1 MPGCLE
7 NPARSASAQDETPEG
22 VADSE
27 TLNPFKSQ
35 KLGYSVLCFLNY
47 STMTALVKHSDNAD
61 VKSCLQMLDEP
72 ATIEPMQNWLQK
84 TNPKRN
90 LVSCPHIKQELAQ
103 CSPSQKYHKRDNSL
117 QLSPTMSSDEPQI
130 RYLMLLS
137 NFLVIHRLGLGSFG
151 QALLAKYKKNSSSM
165 LALDDSKIGTMMEPV
180 CHSASMPHLKPH
192 TNGLVAIKM
201 MKTPLKKHS
210 DYLKITEVRFIHS
223 MSCHVNLLQ
232 IHHVFI
238 DSLSGKLCIVME
250 AMNQNLYQLV
260 QKHAN
265 RSISQEVI
273 KSMLA
278 QVLNGIRHIHAQ
290 GFFHRDVKPENILV
304 TPTVQYYGGIDNV
317 PPERKDDFYMV
328 KLCDYGLARHY
339 SNTKDLTPY
348 VSTRWYRAPEILLRL
363 RCYTQP
369 IDIWAFA
376 CVAAELVNSRPLFPG
391 VNEAEQMW
399 HVLKCLGHPT
409 RPDPGEEAFG
419 GYWEEGEELAENLG
433 IYMPL
438 TSGLSMEKILRR
450 PGLHHLS
457 DMLRPCFLWN
467 PDARP
472 TVFDLAQHDYF
483 KGTILEEDPLHF
495 VTSTM
500 TDCASPET
508 PFSDTLV
515 NKSPDVLQNLLQQKD
530 TGYDVVSLR
539 APYLPEQE
547 VYNEHLS
554 TIFGLRN
561 ASMDPPRLNESWG
574 YDGTSREEEPAI
586 ELALMAPFEDVS
598 FETDSSVNH
607 RISC

>member
-1 MPGCLE
+1 
-7 NPARSASAQDETPEG
+7 
-22 VADSE
+22 
-27 TLNPFKSQ
+27 
-35 KLGYSVLCFLNY
+35 
-47 STMTALVKHSDNAD
+47 
-61 VKSCLQMLDEP
+61 
-72 ATIEPMQNWLQK
+72 
-84 TNPKRN
+84 
-90 LVSCPHIKQELAQ
+90 
-103 CSPSQKYHKRDNSL
+103 
-117 QLSPTMSSDEPQI
+117 MSSDEPQI
-130 RYLMLLS
+130 RYSMLSS

-165 LALDDSKIGTMMEPV
+165 LAPDDSKIGTMMEPV
-180 CHSASMPHLKPH
+180 CHSAAMPHLKPH

-223 MSCHVNLLQ
+223 MSSHINLLQ

-260 QKHAN
+260 QKHAS
-265 RSISQEVI
+265 RSINEEVI

-278 QVLNGIRHIHAQ
+278 QVLNGVRHIHAQ

-304 TPTVQYYGGIDNV
+304 TPTVQYYGGVENV

-348 VSTRWYRAPEILLRL
+348 VSTRWYRAPEILLRS

-376 CVAAELVNSRPLFPG
+376 CVAVELVNSRPLFPG
-391 VNEAEQMW
+391 ANEAEQMW

-433 IYMPL
+433 LYMPS
-438 TSGLSMEKILRR
+438 TSGSSMEKILRR
-450 PGLHHLS
+450 PGLHQLS

-508 PFSDTLV
+508 LYSDTLV
-515 NKSPDVLQNLLQQKD
+515 NKSSDVLQNILQQKD

-539 APYLPEQE
+539 APYLAEQE
-547 VYNEHLS
+547 VYNENLS
-554 TIFGLRN
+554 SIFGSRN
-561 ASMDPPRLNESWG
+561 APIDPPRLNESWA
-574 YDGTSREEEPAI
+574 YDGTSREEEPVI
-586 ELALMAPFEDVS
+586 ELASMAPFEDVS